1 MMTPRQRQASRRVAV
16 GRQAQ
21 IPAPTGG
28 LNARDALTA
37 MDPRDALTL
46 TNIVPETTSCRLR
59 RGFTEWATGLG
70 TDPVESLMEWAGSSR
85 ELFAA
90 TGDSIYDVTTTGP
103 VGAAV
108 VTGLT
113 NAQFQHIMFS
123 NAAGNFL
130 IAVNGADGLY
140 TYDGTTW
147 ATQTVTGVAPE
158 TFFQVASWKRRLWF
172 AEQNSSKAWYL
183 GTDAIAGA
191 ATELNLGSVWRSGG
205 TLVRIIAT
213 SYDTT
218 ASGAQDYIGF
228 VSSKGEIALYQGTD
242 PSTAGTFGLVGVY
255 LLGAPVGNRSSYQ
268 SGGDTV
274 VLTNDGALS
283 LLEMMRVGD
292 RTAAPRAA
300 ITDKIGSLL
309 SSDWSLYGS
318 LFGWQIVGYPAAH
331 LAILNVPTSTSTARQ
346 YVMNA
351 ITGAWCQW
359 TGHNAA
365 CWSLFNEALFF
376 GGFDGVVYKADSGT
390 SDNGNAIPWSL
401 KTSYQDFGSAGVSK
415 RFTMLR
421 PILLLNGNSGFEI
434 GLDVDYG
441 NADIFGVLS
450 AAITAALWDVALWDV
465 DVWGGQS
472 VIRNWASVGS
482 IGRVAAAQLR
492 GESLG
497 VELTLN
503 AFDVMMEPSLVPG
516 L

>member
-1 MMTPRQRQASRRVAV
+1 MRPQQRARRPVV

-37 MDPRDALTL
+37 MAPEDAISL
-46 TNIVPETTSCRLR
+46 TNIIPEATSCRLR
-59 RGFTEWATGLG
+59 RGYTEWASGMPAA
-70 TDPVESLMEWAGSSR
+70 PVETLMEWAGPSR
-85 ELFAA
+85 EFFAA
-90 TGDSIYDVTTTGP
+90 CDDSIYDITVSGA

-108 VTGLT
+108 VTGLG

-123 NAAGNFL
+123 NAAGNF
-130 IAVNGADGLY
+130 IVAVNGADGVY

-147 ATQTVTGVAPE
+147 TTQAITGVSAA
-158 TFFQVASWKRRLWF
+158 TLYQVASWKRRLWF
-172 AEQNSSKAWYL
+172 AQEGTTSAWYL

-218 ASGAQDYIGF
+218 AAGAQDYIGF
-228 VSSKGEIALYQGTD
+228 VSSKGEIAVYQGTD
-242 PSTAGTFGLVGVY
+242 PASAGTFGLVGVF
-255 LLGAPVGNRSSYQ
+255 LLGAPVGDRCSYQ

-274 VLTNDGALS
+274 ILTNDGALS
-283 LLEMMRVGD
+283 LLEMMRIGD

-309 SSDWSLYGS
+309 SADWGLYGS
-318 LFGWQIVGYPAAH
+318 LYGWQIIGYPAAH
-331 LAILNVPTSTSTARQ
+331 LAVLNVPTSATTAKQ

-351 ITGAWCQW
+351 ITGAWCEW
-359 TGHNAA
+359 TGHNGL
-365 CWSLFNEALFF
+365 CWSLFNDRLFF
-376 GGFDGVVYKADSGT
+376 GGVSGKVYRADDGT
-390 SDNGNAIPWSL
+390 SDDGNSIPWQLKTAYQALGNA
-401 KTSYQDFGSAGVSK
+401 GVQK

-421 PILLLNGNSGFEI
+421 PILLINGISGFEV

-441 NADIFGVLS
+441 NAEIFGTLS
-450 AAITAALWDVALWDV
+450 AAISAALWDVALWDV
-465 DVWGGQS
+465 DVWGGQTM
-472 VIRNWASVGS
+472 VRDWASVGS
-482 IGRVAAAQLR
+482 IGRVASAQLR
-492 GESLG
+492 GESIG

-503 AFDVMMEPSLVPG
+503 AFDVMMEPSLVPA